1 MIIVRDENNKIKGT
15 MSVLIRKTPLFGTSI
30 MYAGRGFVCD
40 IDDKDTLEKLT
51 AEAKKLAKNI
61 KLLFSEW
68 ILMFL

>member
-1 MIIVRDENNKIKGT
+1 
-15 MSVLIRKTPLFGTSI
+15 